1 MGNFKPKIIGFLCHW
16 CSYEGADS
24 AGRSGKA
31 YPANLRV
38 IRVMCSGRVDPQFV
52 IKAFREGADGILI
65 FGCHPGDCH
74 HREGNYYA
82 LRRYTLLKRILEQF
96 GIEQARLKLDWIS
109 ASEGDKFVRVVTQM
123 VDDMQALGP
132 LKTVG
137 GIVPVSKSD
146 KSAGSMVAHD
156 AVEDDYGDA
165 GSTVRTK
172 EDVIFNL
179 S

>member
-1 MGNFKPKIIGFLCHW
+1 MANFKPKIIGFLCHW

-24 AGRSGKA
+24 AGRAGKA
-31 YPANLRV
+31 YPANLRF

-52 IKAFREGADGILI
+52 IRAFREGADGILI
-65 FGCHPGDCH
+65 LGCHPGDCH

-82 LRRYTLLKRILEQF
+82 LRRYTLLKRLLEPL

-123 VDDMQALGP
+123 VDDIKALGP
-132 LKTVG
+132 LGALRGTVS
-137 GIVPVSKSD
+137 VPMSD
-146 KSAGSMVAHD
+146 
-156 AVEDDYGDA
+156 GDA
-165 GSTVRTK
+165 ESMAAPDVTRDDSEVTGSIVGTK
-172 EDVIFNL
+172 HKVMYNL

>member
-1 MGNFKPKIIGFLCHW
+1 MVNFKPKIIGFLCHW

-24 AGRSGKA
+24 AGRAGKA
-31 YPANLRV
+31 YPANLRF

-52 IKAFREGADGILI
+52 IRAFREGADGILI
-65 FGCHPGDCH
+65 LGCHPGDCH

-82 LRRYTLLKRILEQF
+82 LRRYTLLRRLLEPL

-123 VDDMQALGP
+123 VDDIKALGP
-132 LKTVG
+132 LAAFRETVF
-137 GIVPVSKSD
+137 VPRSD
-146 KSAGSMVAHD
+146 QDAERMVASD
-156 AVEDDYGDA
+156 AVRDDSEA
-165 GSTVRTK
+165 VGSIVNTK
-172 EDVIFNL
+172 QGVMYNL

>member
-1 MGNFKPKIIGFLCHW
+1 MANFRPKIIGFLCHW

-24 AGRSGKA
+24 AGRAGKA
-31 YPANLRV
+31 YPANLRF

-65 FGCHPGDCH
+65 LGCHPGDCH

-82 LRRYTLLKRILEQF
+82 LRRYTLLKRLLDQF

-123 VDDMQALGP
+123 VDDIKALGP
-132 LKTVG
+132 LEAFRE
-137 GIVPVSKSD
+137 PVSVPRSD
-146 KSAGSMVAHD
+146 EDAESIVAPD
-156 AVEDDYGDA
+156 AIRDDSEVEGFIV
-165 GSTVRTK
+165 STK
-172 EDVIFNL
+172 EDVMYNL